1 MVYLLQRTMKYV
13 LVAAILSVVTLPF
26 LWIFLASFRPN
37 SQLIQLTPTFRLE
50 DFTLGNYVNLQEA
63 AAYFTYLTNSVI
75 VALFSMVISVLLAL
89 LAAYSVYRHR
99 YPGQR
104 IMYLGLILTYAF
116 PSIVLLIPLYQ
127 IFGRIGLINNLA
139 SLVIMNVTFAA
150 PFSLWLLRGFFGAIP
165 RNVEEAAA
173 LDGAGRVR
181 ILFFIILPLTAPGVA
196 AIAIFS
202 FIWSWTEYLFASA
215 FIIDESKMTLP
226 IGLGAFIR
234 QYNIDWGILT
244 AAAVA
249 TAIPVLVLFAF
260 VGRYFVS
267 GLTAGAEK

>member
-1 MVYLLQRTMKYV
+1 MGLLLKRSPKYV
-13 LVAAILSVVTLPF
+13 LVCVILSVVTVPF
-26 LWIFLASFRPN
+26 IWILLASFRPTRE
-37 SQLIQLTPTFRLE
+37 LIQPTPTLNI
-50 DFTLGNYVNLQEA
+50 DNLTLQNYQSLQDA
-63 AAYFTYLTNSVI
+63 AQYFTYLTNSVI
-75 VALFSMVISVLLAL
+75 VGIFSMVISVVLAL
-89 LAAYSVYRHR
+89 LAAYSVYRHQYR
-99 YPGQR
+99 GQR
-104 IMYLGLILTYAF
+104 IIYLGLILTYAF

-127 IFGRIGLINNLA
+127 IFGRIGLINNLT

-165 RNVEEAAA
+165 PNIEEAASI
-173 LDGAGRVR
+173 DGAGRMR
-181 ILFFIILPLTAPGVA
+181 ILFTIILPLTAPGIA

-215 FIIDESKMTLP
+215 FIIDEAKMTLP

-249 TAIPVLVLFAF
+249 TALPVLVLFLF

>member
-1 MVYLLQRTMKYV
+1 MARPATKYV
-13 LVAAILSVVTLPF
+13 LVAVILSVVTLPF

-37 SQLIQLTPTFRLE
+37 NELIQAVPKFNPETLTLDNYQRLQ
-50 DFTLGNYVNLQEA
+50 DA
-63 AAYFTYLTNSVI
+63 AQYLTYLTNSVI
-75 VALFSMVISVLLAL
+75 VAAFSMIIAVILAL

-116 PSIVLLIPLYQ
+116 PGIVLLIPLYQ
-127 IFGRIGLINNLA
+127 IFGRLGLINNLA

-165 RNVEEAAA
+165 PNIEEAAA
-173 LDGAGRVR
+173 VDGAGRMR
-181 ILFFIILPLTAPGVA
+181 ILFSIVLPLTAPGVA

-202 FIWSWTEYLFASA
+202 FIWSWTEYMFASA
-215 FIIDESKMTLP
+215 FIIDEAKMTLP

-234 QYNIDWGILT
+234 QYYVDWGILT

-249 TAIPVLVLFAF
+249 TAVPVLVFFVF